1 MVTHAERIARL
12 PKARREKI
20 EKRTDELHQEYK
32 ILRQLREMLDLT
44 QDEMAKKIGVK
55 QPAVSKLES
64 GERRLTFETFSKVI
78 TALGGEWELNVELPN
93 LGVVKLSGSQD
104 SKVESQSERVEP

>member
-1 MVTHAERIARL
+1 MARL

-32 ILRQLREMLDLT
+32 ILRDLREMLDLT
-44 QDEMAKKIGVK
+44 QDEIAEKIGIK

-64 GERRLTFETFSKVI
+64 GERKLTFETFSKVI

-93 LGVVKLSGSQD
+93 LGVVKLTGSLD
-104 SKVESQSERVEP
+104 SKVG

>member
-1 MVTHAERIARL
+1 MARL

-32 ILRQLREMLDLT
+32 ILRDLREMLDLT
-44 QDEMAKKIGVK
+44 QGEMAKKIGVK

-93 LGVVKLSGSQD
+93 LGVVRFTGSQD
-104 SKVESQSERVEP
+104 SKVESKSDRVER